1 MGIAVLFD
9 FFFQFIYSTARGIQ
23 TYFESI
29 FTRYVVDIVCIYSC
43 FSLGQVQY
51 TVPDAYIVERYP
63 EKVMTRTW
71 YTPEYFFA
79 LRFLYVWKRW
89 YNALNINPAKR
100 NLIL

>member
-51 TVPDAYIVERYP
+51 TVPDAYVGT
-63 EKVMTRTW
+63 EKNNFCCKFQYRFQIEKT
-71 YTPEYFFA
+71 FA
-79 LRFLYVWKRW
+79 NYESISLC
-89 YNALNINPAKR
+89 
-100 NLIL
+100 